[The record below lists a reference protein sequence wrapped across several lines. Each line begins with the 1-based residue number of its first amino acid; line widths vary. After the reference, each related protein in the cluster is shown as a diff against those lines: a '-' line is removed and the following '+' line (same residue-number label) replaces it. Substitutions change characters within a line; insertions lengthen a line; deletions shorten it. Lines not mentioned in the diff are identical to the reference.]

1 MSDKTNSQDLTPT
14 QRITRSITGWKRDVF
29 LNAIENK
36 EKNQCKAIEVLFGG
50 SEKIEGDFDII
61 LANPPFKGV
70 IDASAVDPTLSGKV
84 KTKKTELL
92 FLVLMLRMLKTGG
105 RCAVIV
111 PDGVLFGASK
121 AHVALRKMLVEE
133 NQLEGVVSL
142 PSGVFKPYAGV
153 STAILFFTKG
163 GQTENVWFYDLEDDG
178 YSLDDKRTQL
188 YDDTFAGNL
197 PKCLQAWNEKNEEK
211 DTDRSKKAFFVSAEE
226 LVKNKYDLSI
236 NRYKD
241 IAYEEEDYDEPII
254 IMGRIKNLD
263 SQIMTEIE
271 SLEKIVK

>member
-1 MSDKTNSQDLTPT
+1 MNLMVHGIDNPNVHYQDTLGT
-14 QRITRSITGWKRDVF
+14 SF
-29 LNAIENK
+29 IENYPSHA
-36 EKNQCKAIEVLFGG
+36 KNG
-50 SEKIEGDFDII
+50 FDII

-92 FLVLMLRMLKTGG
+92 FPVLMLRMLKAGG

-111 PDGVLFGASK
+111 PDGVLFGSSK

-142 PSGVFKPYAGV
+142 SSGVFKPYAGV

-163 GQTENVWFYDLEDDG
+163 GKTENVWFYDLQDDG

-188 YDDTFAGNL
+188 YDDTFAGDL
-197 PKCLQAWNEKNEEK
+197 PKCLEAWKEK
-211 DTDRSKKAFFVSAEE
+211 DEQKDSDRIKAFFVPVDEI
-226 LVKNKYDLSI
+226 VKNKYDLSI
-236 NRYKD
+236 NRYTKKKYIPEKYEPTKTIIKKLRSYEDDIIDCLDNFKD
-241 IAYEEEDYDEPII
+241 
-254 IMGRIKNLD
+254 L
-263 SQIMTEIE
+263 
-271 SLEKIVK
+271 